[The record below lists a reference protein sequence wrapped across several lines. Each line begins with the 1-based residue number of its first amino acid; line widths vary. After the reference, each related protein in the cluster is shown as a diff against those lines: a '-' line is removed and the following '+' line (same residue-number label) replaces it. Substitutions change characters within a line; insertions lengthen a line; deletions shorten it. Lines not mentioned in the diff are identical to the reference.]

1 MTKGIKNTIDKTA
14 QKKQGVHH
22 RNVMPIFNIFCVF
35 LTSCLAV
42 LMIASC
48 DNPTNADKIGTE
60 NQSSPEQ
67 NAQINLEDIAL
78 IYRYKCAIC
87 HGENGVSVIKGAPN
101 LITTEYTM
109 EERVD
114 IIMNGKGTM
123 PPQKDVLDMPTI
135 RGLAVY
141 IDRLK

>member
-1 MTKGIKNTIDKTA
+1 MPKGIKNVT
-14 QKKQGVHH
+14 KKIVQEKKSVYHIY
-22 RNVMPIFNIFCVF
+22 VAPIFSIFYVF

-42 LMIASC
+42 FMIASC
-48 DNPTNADKIGTE
+48 DNPTNRDEIGRE
-60 NQSSPEQ
+60 NQSSIEQ
-67 NAQINLEDIAL
+67 NAQINLKDIQL
-78 IYRYKCAIC
+78 IYKYKCSIC
-87 HGENGVSVIKGAPN
+87 HGKNGVSVIKGAPD
-101 LITTEYTM
+101 LVTTEFTM

-141 IDRLK
+141 IDSLK

>member
-1 MTKGIKNTIDKTA
+1 LSFKSVFFTLSFL
-14 QKKQGVHH
+14 GVL
-22 RNVMPIFNIFCVF
+22 FS
-35 LTSCLAV
+35 SC
-42 LMIASC
+42 
-48 DNPTNADKIGTE
+48 TE
-60 NQSSPEQ
+60 ETERKSNSNSSIHK
-67 NAQINLEDIAL
+67 NAQINLEGIAL
-78 IYRYKCAIC
+78 IYRYKCSIC
-87 HGENGVSVIKGAPN
+87 HGKDGVSVIKGAPN
-101 LITTEYTM
+101 LVTTEYTM

>member
-1 MTKGIKNTIDKTA
+1 M
-14 QKKQGVHH
+14 
-22 RNVMPIFNIFCVF
+22 NVASRFRVF
-35 LTSCLAV
+35 FTTCLAV
-42 LMIASC
+42 FMVLSC
-48 DNPTNADKIGTE
+48 DNPTNRTKIGRD
-60 NQSSPEQ
+60 NQPGTEQ
-67 NAQINLEDIAL
+67 NAQINLEGIAL
-78 IYRYKCAIC
+78 IYRYKCSIC

-101 LITTEYTM
+101 LVTTEYTM

>member
-1 MTKGIKNTIDKTA
+1 M
-14 QKKQGVHH
+14 
-22 RNVMPIFNIFCVF
+22 NVASRFRVF
-35 LTSCLAV
+35 FTSCLAV
-42 LMIASC
+42 SIVVSC
-48 DNPTNADKIGTE
+48 DNTTNRTE
-60 NQSSPEQ
+60 QK
-67 NAQINLEDIAL
+67 AQINLEGIAVM
-78 IYRYKCAIC
+78 YKYKCAIC

-101 LITTEYTM
+101 LVTTEYTM